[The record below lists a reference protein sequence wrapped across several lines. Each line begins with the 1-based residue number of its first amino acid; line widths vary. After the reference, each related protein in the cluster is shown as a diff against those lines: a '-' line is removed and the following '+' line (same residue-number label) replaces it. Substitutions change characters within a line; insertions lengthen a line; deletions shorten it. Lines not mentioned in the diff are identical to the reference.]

1 MSYGNAIT
9 VAEYVFLFIASLLY
23 FGSNYLSKSQYPIIN
38 MARYFQNPVFERID
52 MIMLSFELFN
62 LVFAVS
68 LFLLLFYGASKIAFG
83 KMSKPTSGKG
93 LLSNVSLIFIG
104 MVLMNELFWKSE
116 EKQNFLLNL
125 QIIAGSISY
134 FLVPL
139 VIVLV
144 MKKRGVKKNAST

>member
-1 MSYGNAIT
+1 MS
-9 VAEYVFLFIASLLY
+9 
-23 FGSNYLSKSQYPIIN
+23 
-38 MARYFQNPVFERID
+38 RYFQNPVFERID

-68 LFLLLFYGASKIAFG
+68 LFLLLFYGASRIAFG
-83 KMSKPTSGKG
+83 KLSKPTSGKG
-93 LLSNVSLIFIG
+93 LLFSVFLIFIG
-104 MVLMNELFWKSE
+104 MILVNELFWKPW

-139 VIVLV
+139 VIVLA
-144 MKKRGVKKNAST
+144 MKKRGVKKSAST

>member
-1 MSYGNAIT
+1 
-9 VAEYVFLFIASLLY
+9 
-23 FGSNYLSKSQYPIIN
+23 
-38 MARYFQNPVFERID
+38 

-93 LLSNVSLIFIG
+93 LLSNVFLIFIG
-104 MVLMNELFWKSE
+104 MVLMNEIFWKSE

-144 MKKRGVKKNAST
+144 MKKEAGKKHAST